1 MLCHNRLVLSKRCLE
16 SYLDTISVSYE
27 LLIVN
32 NASTDATSEWLEG
45 IRKDTRIRNIIHREQ
60 NDPAAA
66 LNTALAMC
74 TGRYLHIMENDYIY
88 RDGWDTYVLDC
99 FDRIPNLGQLCIC
112 SGAPRLIGSHHKEL
126 VYLSTDNVVSSSVFP
141 RALFFDQKIRWQNTS
156 KGFMP
161 ADKKFS
167 DAVKRAGFLVAWPDR
182 RIAESVGFSRK
193 EFERDPD
200 YYIKSYKRK
209 LPSVRVF
216 LTNMLRS
223 RRDWR
228 TIKRLTLFY
237 WIKVKAYFT
246 SSIP

>member
-16 SYLDTISVSYE
+16 SYLNTISVSYE

-45 IRKDTRIRNIIHREQ
+45 IRKDTRIRKIIHRER
-60 NDPAAA
+60 NNPAAA

-74 TGRYLHIMENDYIY
+74 MGRYLHVMENDYIY
-88 RDGWDTYVLDC
+88 RAGWDTYALDC

-141 RALFFDQKIRWQNTS
+141 RALFFDQEIRWQNTS

-182 RIAESVGFSRK
+182 HIAEAVGFSRK

-209 LPSVRVF
+209 LPPFRLF
-216 LTNMLRS
+216 LKNMLRS
-223 RRDWR
+223 RSDWR
-228 TIKRLTLFY
+228 TIKRLIIFY

-246 SSIP
+246 S